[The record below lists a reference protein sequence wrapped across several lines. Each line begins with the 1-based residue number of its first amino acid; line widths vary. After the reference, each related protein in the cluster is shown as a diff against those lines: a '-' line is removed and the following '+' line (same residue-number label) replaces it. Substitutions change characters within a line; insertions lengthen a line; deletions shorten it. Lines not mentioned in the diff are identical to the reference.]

1 MEDSLWNLLS
11 VFWPFSFH
19 IKTELRTKGPVI
31 IEVEAWGGAG
41 GVEAEKMQN
50 AFDAKIFPDPNLI
63 AFMFFG
69 YPLQLFET
77 FRTRFQT

>member
-11 VFWPFSFH
+11 VLWPFSCH

-31 IEVEAWGGAG
+31 IEVGGG
-41 GVEAEKMQN
+41 GGGGGEN
-50 AFDAKIFPDPNLI
+50 AFDAKIFPDRNLI

-69 YPLQLFET
+69 YPLQLFKT